1 MPQRKDIRYLNR
13 NFTDFRKELID
24 YTKNYFP
31 DTFNDFS
38 AASPGVMFIEMASY
52 VGDVLS
58 FYQDQQLQETF
69 LKHAKNP
76 ANIYPLAYMMGY
88 RPKVSSASQVKLT
101 LTQTIPTG
109 SIAGEPNYSVAGLVQ
124 ENTPIIAS
132 TGNNTSFLIPNSVNF
147 AQSSSVDPTEIILN
161 EDDGTATLTKFTN
174 AFSAEIIETSV
185 TIAEFERFRT
195 IVIDDDNILGI
206 LEITDGDNNNW
217 YEVPFLG
224 QDTIIQVDDSGSVPN
239 TLKLEKVERRFVS
252 RFTSSGQLQIQFG
265 AGIEGALDPGDEE
278 IDFLPS
284 PTNVGFDTTGDGTL
298 KTAFDPSNFLFTKS
312 YGLAPVNTTLT
323 IRYLKGGGITANE
336 PAGAI
341 DQEIPQG
348 SGFSIF
354 ITNEEPATG
363 GRDGDTVEEVREN
376 ALRAFAEQ
384 QRTVTTNDYVV
395 RALSM
400 PARFGVVSKA
410 FATRDTFSGIRSSLS
425 PLEVSLYVLSSDED
439 GNAVQA
445 ENTLKENLKRYLS
458 EFIMLTDN
466 VTIKDAF
473 VVNIG
478 IDYEISILPEALGP
492 EVLLRTSQA
501 IADYFRKDRF
511 TINQVIDLN
520 DLSVTLDRVD
530 GVKTVKSIRVFNK
543 AGEID
548 GLNYSESQYELQSAT
563 RQNVIFPSLDPS
575 LFELKFP
582 QNDIKGRV
590 VSI

>member
-1 MPQRKDIRYLNR
+1 MPDRKDIRYLNR

-38 AASPGVMFIEMASY
+38 PASPGVMFIEMASY

-88 RPKVSSASQVKLT
+88 RPKVSSASQVRLT
-101 LTQTIPTG
+101 LTQTVPTG
-109 SIAGEPNYSVAGLVQ
+109 SVGVPDFSEAGLIP
-124 ENTPIIAS
+124 ENTTIVAS
-132 TGNNTSFLIPNSVNF
+132 TGNNTSFIISNPVNF
-147 AQSSSVDPTEIILN
+147 SLSSSVDPTEVVIN
-161 EDDGTATLTKFTN
+161 EDEGTATLTKFTN
-174 AFSAEIIETSV
+174 AFSAEVVETDF
-185 TIAEFERFRT
+185 TIGSDFERFKT
-195 IVIDDDNILGI
+195 ITIDDDSILGI
-206 LEITDGDNNNW
+206 LEIVDSEDNKW

-224 QDTIIQVDDSGSVPN
+224 QDTIVVADDSGSVPN

-265 AGIEGALDPGDEE
+265 AGIQPDTNTEE
-278 IDFLPS
+278 TFLPS
-284 PTNVGFDTTGDGTL
+284 PTNVGFDPDGDGTL

-312 YGLAPVNTTLT
+312 YGLAPINTTLT
-323 IRYLKGGGITANE
+323 IKYLKGGGVQSNE
-336 PAGAI
+336 PAEAI
-341 DQEIPQG
+341 SQEIPQDG
-348 SGFSIF
+348 KPP
-354 ITNEEPATG
+354 ITVVNEEPATG
-363 GRDGDTVEEVREN
+363 GRDGDTVEEIREN

-400 PARFGVVSKA
+400 PSRFGVVSKA

-425 PLEVSLYVLSSDED
+425 PLEVSLYVLSSDSE
-439 GNAVQA
+439 GNAIRS
-445 ENTLKENLKRYLS
+445 EGTLKENLRRYLS
-458 EFIMLTDN
+458 QFIMLTDN

-478 IDYEISILPEALGP
+478 VDYEISILPEALGR
-492 EVLLRTSQA
+492 EVLVRA
-501 IADYFRKDRF
+501 NRAVANYFRKENF
-511 TINQVIDLN
+511 TINQIIDIN

-530 GVKTVKSIRVFNK
+530 GVKTVKNIRIFNK
-543 AGEID
+543 AGELD
-548 GLNYSESQYELQSAT
+548 GRSYSEFEYDLQPAT
-563 RQNVIFPSLDPS
+563 RQSVIYPSLDPS

-582 QNDIKGRV
+582 DNDIRGRI

>member
-38 AASPGVMFIEMASY
+38 AASPGVMFLEMASY

-76 ANIYPLAYMMGY
+76 ANLFSLAYMMGY
-88 RPKVSSASQVKLT
+88 RSKVSSASQVRLT
-101 LTQTIPTG
+101 LTQTVPTG
-109 SIAGEPNYSVAGLVQ
+109 SAGVPDFSQAGIIQ
-124 ENTPIIAS
+124 ENTPIVAS
-132 TGNNTSFLIPNSVNF
+132 TGNNTSFLIPNSINF
-147 AQSSSVDPTEIILN
+147 AQSSSVDPTTFVLSE
-161 EDDGTATLTKFTN
+161 DGTEATLTKFTN
-174 AFSAEIIETSV
+174 AFSAQVIEATEVV
-185 TIAEFERFRT
+185 TDFERFKT
-195 IVIDDDNILGI
+195 ITIDDDNILGI
-206 LEITDGDNNNW
+206 LEIKDSQDNKW
-217 YEVPFLG
+217 YEVPFLA

-265 AGIEGALDPGDEE
+265 AGIEGALEGGDEE
-278 IDFLPS
+278 EDFLPS
-284 PTNVGFDTTGDGTL
+284 PTNVGFNPDGDGTL

-323 IRYLKGGGITANE
+323 IKYLKGGGVASNE
-336 PAGAI
+336 LAGAI
-341 DQEIPQG
+341 NQIFPQG
-348 SGFSIF
+348 PNPD
-354 ITNEEPATG
+354 ITIINEQPATG
-363 GRDGDTVEEVREN
+363 GRDGDTVEEIREN
-376 ALRAFAEQ
+376 SLRAFAEQ

-400 PARFGVVSKA
+400 PPRFGVVSKA

-425 PLEVSLYVLSSDED
+425 PLEVSLYVLSSDAD
-439 GNAVQA
+439 GNIVQA
-445 ENTLKENLKRYLS
+445 EDTLKENLKKYLS
-458 EFIMLTDN
+458 EYIMLTDN

-473 VVNIG
+473 VINIG
-478 IDYEISILPEALGP
+478 VNYEISILPEALGP
-492 EVLLRTSQA
+492 EVLLKTSQA
-501 IADYFRKDRF
+501 VADYFRRDRF

-520 DLSVTLDRVD
+520 NLSAVLGRVS

-543 AGEID
+543 AGVVN
-548 GLNYSESQYELQSAT
+548 GLSYSELQYDIQSAT
-563 RQNVIFPSLDPS
+563 KQNVIFPSLDPCM
-575 LFELKFP
+575 FELKFP
-582 QNDIKGRV
+582 NEDIKGRI

>member
-1 MPQRKDIRYLNR
+1 MPDRKDIRYLNR

-38 AASPGVMFIEMASY
+38 PASPGVMFIEMASY

-101 LTQTIPTG
+101 LTQTVSTG
-109 SIAGEPNYSVAGLVQ
+109 SLGVPDFSEAGLVP
-124 ENTPIIAS
+124 ENSTIVAS
-132 TGNNTSFLIPNSVNF
+132 TGNNTSFIISNPINF
-147 AQSSSVDPTEIILN
+147 SQSSSVDPTEVVIN
-161 EDDGTATLTKFTN
+161 EDDGTATLTKFAN
-174 AFSAEIIETSV
+174 AFSAEVVQTTFDV
-185 TIAEFERFRT
+185 PEFERFKT
-195 IVIDDDNILGI
+195 ITIDDSDILGI
-206 LEITDGDNNNW
+206 LEIVDEDGNKW

-224 QDTIIQVDDSGSVPN
+224 QDTIIVTDDSGSIPN
-239 TLKLEKVERRFVS
+239 TLKLQKVERRFVS

-265 AGIEGALDPGDEE
+265 AGIEPDSEVEE
-278 IDFLPS
+278 TFLPS
-284 PTNVGFDTTGDGTL
+284 PTNVGFDPDGDGTL

-323 IRYLKGGGITANE
+323 VRYLKGGGVQSNE
-336 PAGAI
+336 LAEAI
-341 DQEIPQG
+341 NQEIPQDG
-348 SGFSIF
+348 GKPPVVVV
-354 ITNEEPATG
+354 NEDPATG
-363 GRDGDTVEEVREN
+363 GRDGDTVEEIREN

-384 QRTVTTNDYVV
+384 QRTVTTNDYVI

-410 FATRDTFSGIRSSLS
+410 FATRDTFSGIRNSLS
-425 PLEVSLYVLSSDED
+425 PLEVSLYILSSDLE
-439 GNAVQA
+439 GNAIRSG
-445 ENTLKENLKRYLS
+445 NTLKENLRRYLS
-458 EFIMLTDN
+458 QFIMLTDN

-478 IDYEISILPEALGP
+478 VDYEVSILPEALGR
-492 EVLLRTSQA
+492 EVLVRANQA
-501 IADYFRKDRF
+501 VANYFRKENS
-511 TINQVIDLN
+511 TINQLIDLN
-520 DLSVTLDRVD
+520 DLAVTLDRVD
-530 GVKTVKSIRVFNK
+530 GVKTVKSIRIFNK
-543 AGEID
+543 AGELD
-548 GLNYSESQYELQSAT
+548 GRSYSEFKYDLQPAT
-563 RQNVIFPSLDPS
+563 RQNVIYPSLDPS

-582 QNDIKGRV
+582 DNDIRGRI